1 MNGQSSFLLSKPRE
15 IPEKQTFAQTFS
27 LSKIA
32 TAKAIPN
39 QETAC

>member
-1 MNGQSSFLLSKPRE
+1 MNGQPSFLLSKPRE

-32 TAKAIPN
+32 AAKAIPI
-39 QETAC
+39 QETEC

>member
-1 MNGQSSFLLSKPRE
+1 MSAQPSFLLSKPRE

-32 TAKAIPN
+32 TAKAIPI
-39 QETAC
+39 QETEC